1 LDPSSRVLS
10 DHYSEIV
17 AEYRFLGYTTLEHA
31 RVDVLNLVPDHWS
44 VVRSKLPSVPFRT
57 DDLARLVRRR
67 CMLRAACWYDSSH
80 DSARSTR
87 HVSCA
92 VECYGDVRLD
102 LLTSRRD
109 TSSRY

>member
-1 LDPSSRVLS
+1 VLS

-17 AEYRFLGYTTLEHA
+17 AEYRFLGCTTLELA
-31 RVDVLNLVPDHWS
+31 RSDVLNLVPDHWS

-67 CMLRAACWYDSSH
+67 KVTSTMHAPRRLLYDSSH

>member
-1 LDPSSRVLS
+1 VLS

-80 DSARSTR
+80 DSAKIDTTR
-87 HVSCA
+87 Q
-92 VECYGDVRLD
+92 L
-102 LLTSRRD
+102 RRRVLRRRPPGP
-109 TSSRY
+109 SHESA